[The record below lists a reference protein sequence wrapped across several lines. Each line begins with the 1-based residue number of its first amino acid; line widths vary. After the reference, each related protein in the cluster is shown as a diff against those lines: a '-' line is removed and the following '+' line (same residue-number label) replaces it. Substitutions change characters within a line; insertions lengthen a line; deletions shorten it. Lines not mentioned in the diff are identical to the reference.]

1 MNHPATPDRLLRRPS
16 VQEWTGLTKSTLYR
30 LVGQGAFLRPIRI
43 GSRTVAWP
51 ESAVAAWIA
60 DRKAEALKPDAV

>member
-1 MNHPATPDRLLRRPS
+1 MNHPAMPDRLLRRPS
-16 VQEWTGLTKSTLYR
+16 VQELTGLTKSTLYR
-30 LVGQGAFLRPIRI
+30 LVSQGAFPLPIRI
-43 GSRTVAWP
+43 GSRAVAWR